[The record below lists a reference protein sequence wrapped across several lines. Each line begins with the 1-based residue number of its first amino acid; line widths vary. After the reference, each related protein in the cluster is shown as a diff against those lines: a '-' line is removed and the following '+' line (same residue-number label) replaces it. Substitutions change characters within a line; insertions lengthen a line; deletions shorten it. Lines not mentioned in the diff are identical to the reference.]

1 MNAAAEKLIDF
12 IFYTVIIILALVA
25 VGVNVALLFGA
36 MATFIISI
44 SFCVGG
50 ASSDVIKGLLFILL
64 QRPYDI
70 GDRIAMN
77 YVTAD
82 AAGTGSPGWT
92 VTDLT
97 LYHTTLCY

>member
-12 IFYTVIIILALVA
+12 IFYSAIIILALAA
-25 VGVNVALLFGA
+25 VGVDVVVLFA
-36 MATFIISI
+36 SMATIIISF

-70 GDRIAMN
+70 GELCIAE
-77 YVTAD
+77 
-82 AAGTGSPGWT
+82 
-92 VTDLT
+92 
-97 LYHTTLCY
+97 